1 MSASAPPDFTSTH
14 PVPGLGKPLDYIPTK
29 DDPLYVGPPLAT
41 ALLPVCKEMW
51 QSSCSDEDGTDSIEK
66 NFIPITTLREF
77 SMLQFMNS
85 LTDKPLWD
93 KKIFDAEI
101 VKKWRTET
109 VDSPDV
115 NMTNLMFDHCI
126 AELQDLATNLLPNLK
141 HHAIVVYDGNVVK
154 SDDAVPSTVK
164 LALQDAVK
172 SLEDVPERFKD
183 WHPGSD
189 EKVLDLVHPS
199 LFPLNYGRTKVL
211 KIGEKVVGLHDCVS
225 RCGEGEVLR
234 NDEDN
239 PPKANTLPRGSV
251 WNRSARVEAY
261 SLKYQWLP
269 CEVDISSHGGARI
282 ISYINNLHPGRHSE
296 LYGLI
301 EKVIDAA
308 IPLWELTLAP
318 LYDDDFCYSRRLSC
332 EPDYE
337 FRESGDDEDGDEDE
351 YWPREIVVQPEPG
364 AFDMFRK
371 WRRNPKA
378 IDFMELYG
386 KQGRPLQVIV
396 KLANIELTPEKPS
409 YEGGS
414 WHVEGQQN
422 EHIVA
427 TALYYY
433 SCHNIKSSHLAFR
446 QFVSVH
452 NVEGMRYFDQN
463 PHFLH
468 TLFGCHNFSGGVQDV
483 GSVETREGRL
493 LTFPNILQHQVQPF
507 ELEDLTKPG
516 HRKILALFLV
526 DPNIRALSTAYVPSQ
541 RFDWWQELAT
551 AQLAKLPLELRD
563 QVFGGIEEFPIKLD
577 EAKEIRLELMEGRK
591 NFVLDHIK
599 TVNQMNEF
607 SLCEH

>member
-1 MSASAPPDFTSTH
+1 MSVSASLDLSITH
-14 PVPGLGKPLDYIPTK
+14 PVPGLGKPLDYIPTE

-41 ALLPVCKEMW
+41 ALLPVCEEMW
-51 QSSCSDEDGTDSIEK
+51 QSSEHELESDEK
-66 NFIPITTLREF
+66 NFIPITTVREL
-77 SMLQFMNS
+77 SMLRFMS
-85 LTDKPLWD
+85 SVTDKPEWD
-93 KKIFDAEI
+93 QKIFDADI

-109 VDSPDV
+109 VDNPDV

-126 AELQDLATNLLPNLK
+126 AELEDFATELLPERK
-141 HHAIVVYDGNVVK
+141 HRAIVVYDGNVVK

-172 SLEDVPERFKD
+172 FVEDVPDKLKD

-189 EKVLDLVHPS
+189 KKVLDLVHPS
-199 LFPLNYGRTKVL
+199 LFPLIYGRTKVL

-234 NDEDN
+234 NDADN
-239 PPKANTLPRGSV
+239 PPEANTKPRGYNS
-251 WNRSARVEAY
+251 WNRSAHVRAY

-269 CEVDISSHGGARI
+269 CEVDISGQDGARI
-282 ISYINNLHPGRHSE
+282 VSYINNLHPSRHSD
-296 LYGLI
+296 LYGLV

-318 LYDDDFCYSRRLSC
+318 LYDQKFYYRRRLSC
-332 EPDYE
+332 YPNYD
-337 FRESGDDEDGDEDE
+337 FRESGDEEGVDEDDD
-351 YWPREIVVQPEPG
+351 YYREIVIQPEPG
-364 AFDMFRK
+364 PFIEFRK
-371 WRRNPKA
+371 RRRTPKA
-378 IDFMELYG
+378 INFAELYG

-446 QFVSVH
+446 QFVSVRE
-452 NVEGMRYFDQN
+452 VEGMHYYDQN

-468 TLFGCHNFSGGVQDV
+468 TLFGCNNYSGGVQDV

-507 ELEDLTKPG
+507 ELEDPTKSG

-526 DPNIRALSTAYVPSQ
+526 DPNIRTLSTAYVPSQ
-541 RFDWWQELAT
+541 YLDWWQELAT
-551 AQLAKLPLELRD
+551 AELGKLPLELRD

-577 EAKEIRLELMEGRK
+577 EAKEIRLELMEERK
-591 NFVLDHIK
+591 NFVLDHIR
-599 TVNQMNEF
+599 TVNRMNEF